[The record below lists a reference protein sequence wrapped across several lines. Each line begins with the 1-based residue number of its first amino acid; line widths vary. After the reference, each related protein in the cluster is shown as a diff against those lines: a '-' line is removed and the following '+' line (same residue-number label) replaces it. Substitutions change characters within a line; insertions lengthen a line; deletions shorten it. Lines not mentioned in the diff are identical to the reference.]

1 MAPPLPDDAAD
12 KTTDSAADADAKT
25 LAGEQQLRLD
35 AELAQEWPALST
47 ARQFLLVLAM
57 TLAMM
62 LNVRFSPSSSL
73 PKVPARH

>member
-1 MAPPLPDDAAD
+1 MATPLPDDAAAVT

-35 AELAQEWPALST
+35 ADVVQEWPALST
-47 ARQFLLVLAM
+47 PRQLLLVLAM

-62 LNVRFSPSSSL
+62 LNVRFTSSPFEIS
-73 PKVPARH
+73 RH